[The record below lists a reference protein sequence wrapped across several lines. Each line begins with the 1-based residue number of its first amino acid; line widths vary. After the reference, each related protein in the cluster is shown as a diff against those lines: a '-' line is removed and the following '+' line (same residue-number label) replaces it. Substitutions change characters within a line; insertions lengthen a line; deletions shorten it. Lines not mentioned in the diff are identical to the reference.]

1 MMRIAP
7 VVFIDAM
14 LPTRKSDVRC
24 NVKMITVLFATLALA
39 SCDRAVGGPSGIT
52 FSATPSIGVVI
63 SPQVVPIAQVT
74 TVACAMVPTFT
85 TNFNLVITASA
96 VNVSVDSVT
105 FRLLDGSGLGGPMI
119 TVPKPGL
126 DQMFGSTL
134 VVGSRAFAF
143 QPVFGCGV
151 IQARSIAA
159 EVVLVDSTGTARN
172 VTVSASVQ

>member
-1 MMRIAP
+1 MRRIEP

-39 SCDRAVGGPSGIT
+39 SCDRAIGGPTEIT
-52 FSATPSIGVVI
+52 FSAAPSIGVVF
-63 SPQVVPIAQVT
+63 SPQMVPIAQVT
-74 TVACAMVPTFT
+74 TVGCAMVPTFT
-85 TNFNLVITASA
+85 TNFNLVITASP

-105 FRLLDGSGLGGPMI
+105 FHLLDGSGLGGPMI

>member
-7 VVFIDAM
+7 SSS
-14 LPTRKSDVRC
+14 LPPCFQKKSDVRC

-39 SCDRAVGGPSGIT
+39 SCDRAIGGPSGIT

-74 TVACAMVPTFT
+74 TVTCAIVPAFT
-85 TNFNLVITASA
+85 TNFDLVITASA

-105 FRLLDGSGLGGPMI
+105 FHLLDGSGLGGPMI

-143 QPVFGCGV
+143 QPAFGCGV
-151 IQARSIAA
+151 IQARSMTAD
-159 EVVLVDSTGTARN
+159 VVLVDSTGTARN
-172 VTVSASVQ
+172 VTVGASLQ

>member
-1 MMRIAP
+1 
-7 VVFIDAM
+7 
-14 LPTRKSDVRC
+14 
-24 NVKMITVLFATLALA
+24 MITVLFATLALA
-39 SCDRAVGGPSGIT
+39 SCDRAIGGPSGIA

-63 SPQVVPIAQVT
+63 SPQVVPTAQVT
-74 TVACAMVPTFT
+74 TVTCAIVPAFT
-85 TNFNLVITASA
+85 TNFDLVITASA

-105 FRLLDGSGLGGPMI
+105 FHLLDGSGLGGPMI

-151 IQARSIAA
+151 IQARSMTAD
-159 EVVLVDSTGTARN
+159 VVLVDNTGTARN
-172 VTVSASVQ
+172 VTVAASLQ